1 MTTTRLGAALRL
13 AIRSEVAQLPERPR
27 NDLAAGWCC
36 PLGLVVIRPGPW
48 VIDCIGASE
57 TGGEK
62 RSHQAGGHTLGT
74 RHSWKAFPVGP
85 RSCLRRQMGQSCRW
99 TTSSHPLAE
108 SAEGRVREGVC
119 ARGRVREGVCA
130 RGGTRTPTSLRTL
143 APKASASANSATLA
157 RPIHRKPGPGTTYRD
172 RGPRSQEQV
181 PPTARSSG
189 VLFRCAEENARSSA

>member
-1 MTTTRLGAALRL
+1 MKHDGAGRGLAL

-99 TTSSHPLAE
+99 TTSSHPLAGE
-108 SAEGRVREGVC
+108 RWRTGAEGGARGVREGGLEPPRPYGHWHLKP
-119 ARGRVREGVCA
+119 ARLPIPPLSRGRFIVSPVPD
-130 RGGTRTPTSLRTL
+130 TR
-143 APKASASANSATLA
+143 
-157 RPIHRKPGPGTTYRD
+157 YRD
-172 RGPRSQEQV
+172 RGPTITGEV
-181 PPTARSSG
+181 APT
-189 VLFRCAEENARSSA
+189 E